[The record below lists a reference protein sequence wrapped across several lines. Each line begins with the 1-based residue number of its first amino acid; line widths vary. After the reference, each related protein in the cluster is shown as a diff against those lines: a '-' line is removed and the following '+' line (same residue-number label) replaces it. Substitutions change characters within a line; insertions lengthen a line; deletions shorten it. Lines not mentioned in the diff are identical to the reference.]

1 MNLKKIKQELLLIDN
16 AQNINKD
23 ILIVVHD
30 QLEYVKMCIDSIFR
44 NTQNFN
50 LYIWD
55 NNSKKETSD
64 YLKSIKNANLYRSE
78 ENLGFII
85 PNNKMI
91 KETKSPYIIL
101 LNSDVVVKEMWDL
114 VLIGLLQNDIDIGAV
129 GFDGG
134 VLSSEGKGVDRVHGY
149 EVDYV
154 CGYCMCIPREIYNK
168 FGLFDEENLQF
179 AYCEDADF
187 SLRLKDNNKKIY
199 AAYSSNLIHH
209 FQNKTSSHVLFNE
222 FNFSDHVKN
231 NMKHM
236 QNKWNKYLVNK

>member
-1 MNLKKIKQELLLIDN
+1 
-16 AQNINKD
+16 
-23 ILIVVHD
+23 
-30 QLEYVKMCIDSIFR
+30 
-44 NTQNFN
+44 
-50 LYIWD
+50 
-55 NNSKKETSD
+55 
-64 YLKSIKNANLYRSE
+64 
-78 ENLGFII
+78 
-85 PNNKMI
+85 
-91 KETKSPYIIL
+91 
-101 LNSDVVVKEMWDL
+101 
-114 VLIGLLQNDIDIGAV
+114 
-129 GFDGG
+129 
-134 VLSSEGKGVDRVHGY
+134 
-149 EVDYV
+149 
-154 CGYCMCIPREIYNK
+154 MCIPREIYNK